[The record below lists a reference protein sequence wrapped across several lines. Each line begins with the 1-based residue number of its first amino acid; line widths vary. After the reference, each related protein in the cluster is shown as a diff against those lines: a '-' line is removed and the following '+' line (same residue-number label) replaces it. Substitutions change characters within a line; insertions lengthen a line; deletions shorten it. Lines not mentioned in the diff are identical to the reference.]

1 MGKSLDVLGCSDPC
15 GARCGR
21 ASVLFCA
28 EKGGRGEVLQGHGP
42 DSVESR
48 DKDMP
53 RCPPTHTRHT
63 MVYACTHV
71 HMNSHTIDTTKD
83 F

>member
-28 EKGGRGEVLQGHGP
+28 EKGGRGEVPARAWARLSGKQGQ
-42 DSVESR
+42 
-48 DKDMP
+48 
-53 RCPPTHTRHT
+53 RHAA
-63 MVYACTHV
+63 VYACTHTTHHGV
-71 HMNSHTIDTTKD
+71 RLHTRTHEQSYHRYNK
-83 F
+83 